1 MSRLHNVPH
10 FVQSFSVCVVA
21 EQWMK
26 LVRKDDDIRTCLLY
40 KLDERFFRRSTK
52 NAGEMMVRKES
63 L

>member
-1 MSRLHNVPH
+1 
-10 FVQSFSVCVVA
+10 
-21 EQWMK
+21 MK

-40 KLDERFFRRSTK
+40 KLDERFFRHSTK